1 MKKKFVF
8 DSLHLNMGLATNQSE
23 GETAPADGRRR
34 AIFWALLAAISVV
47 VLVYAVTRAFVWDEG
62 YHLIAAQQISQGK
75 LPYIDFCFPQT
86 PLNAFLNGGIVKLFG
101 QHWRPVHVVA
111 ALFSLG
117 AIFLTAD
124 FMLLHFPAP
133 RWRFA
138 CALTAGVFVGLN
150 EVVIEF
156 GTIGQA
162 YGVCLFFSVAAYRV
176 ALATPARASVLP
188 PLVCGLLAG
197 IAAGSSLLTAPILPV
212 LLVWIWIYDRVGLPW
227 RKALAFIAGA
237 AVAFLPVFWLFLKAP
252 PQTFFNIA
260 QYHALYRRADWPGA
274 TFHDLLVFTSWIDS
288 TQALTLVLL
297 AVAGVV
303 FIKKHSAWERWQRAE
318 FYLALW
324 ICVAVGAYLCTPHPT
339 FGRYFI
345 FLTPFVTILA
355 MAGLFALGSRLGYGG
370 RPAWPA
376 SIASGLMALMCV
388 KAGINSTEATTWPEY
403 EKVAR
408 KVAEVAPP
416 GSKLFADEVVYFALQ
431 RNPPEGMEV
440 SYTHVITIPPE
451 EEKLFHIVSEPELKS
466 QIGRHEFG
474 AVQSCSDPMMDRF
487 GLPGPYRY
495 KVDIDDCTI
504 FWGERPK

>member
-1 MKKKFVF
+1 M
-8 DSLHLNMGLATNQSE
+8 SLAANQSD
-23 GETAPADGRRR
+23 GEIAPAGTRSRLM
-34 AIFWALLAAISVV
+34 FWILLAAISTL

-86 PLNAFLNGGIVKLFG
+86 PLNAFLNGEIVKLFG

-117 AIFLTAD
+117 AVFLTAN
-124 FMLLHFPAP
+124 FMLRRFPEP
-133 RWRFA
+133 RWRLA
-138 CALTAGVFVGLN
+138 CALTAAVFVGLN

-162 YGVCLFFSVAAYRV
+162 YGICLFFSVAAYRM
-176 ALATPARASVLP
+176 ALATPARVSLFP

-197 IAAGSSLLTAPILPV
+197 VAAGSSLLTAPILPV
-212 LLVWIWIYDRVGLPW
+212 LLIWIWVYDRVGLPW

-237 AVAFLPVFWLFLKAP
+237 AVAFLPVGWLFLKGP
-252 PQTFFNIA
+252 RQTFFNVV

-274 TFHDLLVFTSWIDS
+274 TFHDAQVFLSWLDS
-288 TQALTLVLL
+288 TQALTLALL
-297 AVAGVV
+297 AMAGLI
-303 FIKKHSAWERWQRAE
+303 FIRKHSGWERDQRAE
-318 FYLALW
+318 FYLAAW
-324 ICVAVGAYLCTPHPT
+324 ICAAVGAYLCTPHPT

-355 MAGLFALGSRLGYGG
+355 MAGLYAVASQLGYDA

-376 SIASGLMALMCV
+376 WTAGGLMTLMLAPAAV
-388 KAGINSTEATTWPEY
+388 NSTSATTWPEY

-416 GSKLFADEVVYFALQ
+416 GAKLFADEVVYFALQ
-431 RNPPEGMEV
+431 RNPPPGMEV
-440 SYTHVITIPPE
+440 SYTHVITMPPE
-451 EEKLFHIVSEPELKS
+451 QEKLFHIVSEPELKS

-495 KVDIDDCTI
+495 KVDLDDCTI